1 LDKMKSKINSRG
13 GERVLSIYWFLIFL
27 VVAIAVVSGVYIFFS
42 KPIDVREAE
51 AGILNDKLINC
62 FIENGKLKNFEISGF
77 DLEDKCGLD
86 LNDRSTGYD
95 GSKNYENN
103 QYYLEIDIG
112 VLGKEKVIAYGDASY
127 KPFCGQEASRKN
139 IPYCYINKMVVI
151 DSA

>member
-1 LDKMKSKINSRG
+1 MKSKINSRG

-77 DLEDKCGLD
+77 D
-86 LNDRSTGYD
+86 
-95 GSKNYENN
+95 
-103 QYYLEIDIG
+103 
-112 VLGKEKVIAYGDASY
+112 
-127 KPFCGQEASRKN
+127 
-139 IPYCYINKMVVI
+139 
-151 DSA
+151 